1 MRVEIKI
8 CGLCRPEDA
17 ALAAEAGADYL
28 GVVLAPGG
36 RRSRSMEEAAAI
48 FGAAPDVRRVG
59 VFVDAVVDEVVAA
72 ARRLGLSVVQL
83 HGGEAPQVAAELRAA
98 GEWQVWKAI
107 RPRDR
112 SEFLAG
118 VEAYGAVVDAVL
130 VDGWSA
136 AAPGGTGA
144 RFPWDEVAAVRSSVP
159 AGLRFFVAGG
169 LEPGNVAEVVARL
182 APDGV
187 DVSSGVEAVVGEKAP
202 EKVRAF
208 VAAAREAAAG
218 SPGGPAAR
226 MSL

>member
-1 MRVEIKI
+1 VEIKI

-17 ALAAEAGADYL
+17 AWAAEAGADYL

-36 RRSRSMEEAAAI
+36 RRSRSLEEAASI
-48 FGAAPDVRRVG
+48 FGAAPDARRVG
-59 VFVDAVVDEVVAA
+59 VFVDAGVDEVVAA
-72 ARRLGLSVVQL
+72 ARRLGLAVVQL
-83 HGGEAPQVAAELRAA
+83 HGGEAPRVAAELRAA
-98 GEWQVWKAI
+98 GGWQVWKAI

-118 VEAYGAVVDAVL
+118 VEAYGAVVDAIL

-144 RFPWDEVAAVRSSVP
+144 RFPWDEVAAARSSVP
-159 AGLRFFVAGG
+159 PGLRLFVAGG
-169 LEPGNVAEVVARL
+169 LDPANVAEAVARL

-208 VAAAREAAAG
+208 IAAARKAAG
-218 SPGGPAAR
+218 SPGGPAAP